1 MATPPFL
8 PDESKPA
15 DSDIVSQYPA
25 VERAFRDIIESWFLI
40 DHDTAGE
47 HVQVTLPESV
57 GDPSNVSNTGFVYTK
72 DDGGGATELFYE
84 DDSGNVVQIT
94 AGGGPGPDMA
104 TFPAGTKMLFV
115 QTAAPTGWTK
125 DTDQDDKAL
134 RVVSGT
140 PGTGGATAFTTV
152 FGSGKAAGAHQLTI
166 AETPA
171 HTHEY
176 LFTNTSVAGTGSN
189 ETKVGTGF
197 ASSSVGGDGTHT
209 HTLSLDLQYMDVI
222 KATKD

>member
-8 PDESKPA
+8 PDETKPA
-15 DSDIVSQYPA
+15 DDDIVSQFPA
-25 VERAFRDIIESWFLI
+25 VERTFRDVIEDWLLV

-47 HVQVTLPESV
+47 HKQVTLPERASN
-57 GDPSNVSNTGFVYTK
+57 PSAASDTGFLYTK
-72 DDGGGATELFYE
+72 DDGADTELYYR

-94 AGGGPGPDMA
+94 EDGALA
-104 TFPAGTKMLFV
+104 VTTFPAGTKMLFV

-125 DTDQDDKAL
+125 DVDQNDKAL

-152 FGSGKAAGAHQLTI
+152 FGSSKATASYTLLTADI
-166 AETPA
+166 PA
-171 HTHEY
+171 HVHTV
-176 LFTNTSVAGTGSN
+176 TTSGTGSGAVILAS
-189 ETKVGTGF
+189 TSGGTPKDT
-197 ASSSVGGDGTHT
+197 SSTGGGGGHT
-209 HTLSLDLQYMDVI
+209 HDLSLDLQYMDVI